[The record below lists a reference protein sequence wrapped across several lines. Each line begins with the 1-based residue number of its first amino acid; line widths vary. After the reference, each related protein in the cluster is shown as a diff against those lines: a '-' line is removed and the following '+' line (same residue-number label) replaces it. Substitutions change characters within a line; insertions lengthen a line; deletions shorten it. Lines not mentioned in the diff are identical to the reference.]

1 MLPQTD
7 NVAQCLA
14 RRVISGA
21 PRFDYGAALQPVGR
35 AVGVAS
41 RERVTEDCLAVPVSI
56 SGTLTSV
63 VVTSTDANWGGSV
76 VVVMWYRLSGL
87 NYLYVVRCC
96 FVVCTGAGA
105 P

>member
-63 VVTSTDANWGGSV
+63 VVTSTDTPTLEVARHLRHGPT
-76 VVVMWYRLSGL
+76 RLP
-87 NYLYVVRCC
+87 
-96 FVVCTGAGA
+96 A
-105 P
+105 